1 MNIIQ
6 ASAINKD
13 QFRCE
18 KVDIWLGPKQLRAY
32 LGVFE
37 NPKLFFLTIVCLL
50 MVCTKTILR
59 AIENKRIHNSHS
71 SSRSNG
77 ISKGCHKNVSSQI
90 FSQMRRQRFKKR
102 TRYSGRGSER
112 EKERQTKEE
121 RKQEKKKKKQRW
133 ILVRKNCGFV
143 TSLDFRHYL

>member
-37 NPKLFFLTIVCLL
+37 NPKFFFLTIVCLL

-112 EKERQTKEE
+112 ERRSAKRRKKES
-121 RKQEKKKKKQRW
+121 KKRRRSK
-133 ILVRKNCGFV
+133 GE
-143 TSLDFRHYL
+143 Y